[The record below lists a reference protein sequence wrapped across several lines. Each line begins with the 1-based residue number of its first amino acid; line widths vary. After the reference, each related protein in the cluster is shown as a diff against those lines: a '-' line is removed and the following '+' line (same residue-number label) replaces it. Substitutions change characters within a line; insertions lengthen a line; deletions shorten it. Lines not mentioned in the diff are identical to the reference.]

1 VRRHTPSTAD
11 RGRSRSVTPGPLDN
25 LPRPLSERELG
36 GRGRTARR
44 VASVALVATVAALGV
59 AIVPSRS
66 PGPMTPVGEV
76 QGAVATAGPSES
88 PAAARPARPTAVAT
102 LGPVAVAPTEP
113 AGPAAPES
121 LEAYRW
127 PLPKG
132 RLTLPFGPSPWG
144 SRLVEGSAFHD
155 GIDLA
160 TFCGDKVV
168 AAHEG
173 TVLAAGRHYDK
184 FMGWIGDLGPYLR
197 RLDRKKLWS
206 TLPIVVVVDDG
217 NGYRSIYAH
226 FGKVVVKKGATV
238 AAGDLLGYEGAT
250 GRASGCHLHYGL
262 FSPLE
267 PGRFEIEPDVAK
279 RMKLPAAQVARIDPL
294 LVLPRRSKDPAPF
307 VSAAPAPRGSAAPVV
322 VP

>member
-1 VRRHTPSTAD
+1 VRRI
-11 RGRSRSVTPGPLDN
+11 
-25 LPRPLSERELG
+25 
-36 GRGRTARR
+36 
-44 VASVALVATVAALGV
+44 ASVALVATVAALGV
-59 AIVPSRS
+59 VIVPSRS

-76 QGAVATAGPSES
+76 QGAVATAGRHEP
-88 PAAARPARPTAVAT
+88 PATTRPVRPTAAAT
-102 LGPVAVAPTEP
+102 LRPVGVAPTEP
-113 AGPAAPES
+113 VGPAAPES

-127 PLPKG
+127 PLRKG

-168 AAHEG
+168 AAHAG

-184 FMGWIGDLGPYLR
+184 FMGWIGDLDPYLR

-206 TLPIVVVVDDG
+206 TLPIVVIVDDG

-279 RMKLPAAQVARIDPL
+279 RMKLPASQVARIDPL
-294 LVLPRRSKDPAPF
+294 LVLPRRAEDPAPF
-307 VSAAPAPRGSAAPVV
+307 MSAAPAPPVSAAPGVA
-322 VP
+322 P